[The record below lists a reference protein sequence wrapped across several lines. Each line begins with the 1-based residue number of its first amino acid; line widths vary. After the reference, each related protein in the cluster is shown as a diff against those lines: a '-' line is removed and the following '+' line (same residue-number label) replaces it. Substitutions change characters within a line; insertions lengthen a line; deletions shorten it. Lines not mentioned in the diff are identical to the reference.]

1 MKQPGDEV
9 LEAGSFEEYVP
20 PVAVGV
26 SPALISPS
34 AFSDIG
40 SVAGVLP
47 STLAY
52 NTFGFECRLGEELP
66 RADLLVLARASCG
79 RDSLAGLHPT
89 STLPARMMAD
99 PVWRRVRDFA
109 AYWAEPSSPLHYAVD
124 NVWLEFDI
132 DGPDPHL
139 PIPSIFFGLLT
150 NFETD
155 ATHETIVDRHL
166 ATVETAVRLL
176 SGSEPSPRMLE
187 TLSRCFR
194 SLSPEEQVFQVG
206 LMLSRGAGAVRLC
219 IRLRSVERI
228 VEYLAGVGWSGD
240 EAGLRGVLEPLSRSV
255 DRVLLDID
263 VGETV
268 GAKIG
273 LECYFDGNRQPG
285 REPRWG
291 AFLDSL
297 VLQGLCTADKREALL
312 AYSGYVDQNASD
324 VPWPEAL
331 LRTSQLLG
339 GRSLS
344 TFVRSLHHVK
354 IVYQPGQLLEAKA
367 YLAGNHHWHMP
378 AFRASSVRP
387 KESSAT
393 T

>member
-1 MKQPGDEV
+1 MKQPGDRV
-9 LEAGSFEEYVP
+9 LEAGSFEEYLT
-20 PVAVGV
+20 PVATGV

-40 SVAGVLP
+40 SVARVLP

-52 NTFGFECRLGEELP
+52 NTFGFECRLGDELP
-66 RADLLVLARASCG
+66 RADFLVLARAPCG

-89 STLPARMMAD
+89 STLPARLMAD

-109 AYWAEPSSPLHYAVD
+109 AYWAEPSSPLHYGVD

-132 DGPDPHL
+132 DGPSPDL

-150 NFETD
+150 NSASD
-155 ATHETIVDRHL
+155 ATHETIVDRHQ
-166 ATVETAVRLL
+166 ATTETAIRFL
-176 SGSEPSPRMLE
+176 SGGELPVRMLE
-187 TLSRCFR
+187 TLSHCFHA
-194 SLSPEEQVFQVG
+194 LSPEEQVFQVG

-219 IRLRSVERI
+219 IQIHSVERI
-228 VEYLAGVGWSGD
+228 VEYLSGVGWPGD
-240 EAGLRGVLEPLSRSV
+240 EAALRGVLDPLSRSV

-263 VGETV
+263 AGETV

-273 LECYFDGNRQPG
+273 LECYFEGNRQPR

-297 VLQGLCTADKREALL
+297 VRRGMCTAGKRTALL
-312 AYSGYVDQNASD
+312 EYPGYVDQNAEG
-324 VPWPEAL
+324 VAWPTAL
-331 LRTSQLLG
+331 RRTSQLLA

-354 IVYQPGQLLEAKA
+354 VVYHPGRPPEAKA
-367 YLAGNHHWHMP
+367 YLAVNHHWHTP
-378 AFRASSVRP
+378 VSGSSSVRP
-387 KESSAT
+387 Q
-393 T
+393 

>member
-1 MKQPGDEV
+1 MTQLGDKV
-9 LEAGSFEEYVP
+9 LEAGSFEEYLP
-20 PVAVGV
+20 PVAAGV
-26 SPALISPS
+26 SPYLISPS
-34 AFSDIG
+34 AFSDMS
-40 SVAGVLP
+40 SVARVLP

-66 RADLLVLARASCG
+66 RADFLVLATSSCG
-79 RDSLAGLHPT
+79 RDSLAGLHAT
-89 STLPARMMAD
+89 SKLPARLMGD

-109 AYWAEPSSPLHYAVD
+109 ARWADPSSPLYDAVD

-132 DGPDPHL
+132 NGSVPDV
-139 PIPSIFFGLLT
+139 PIPSVFFGLVT
-150 NFETD
+150 N
-155 ATHETIVDRHL
+155 
-166 ATVETAVRLL
+166 VRAYASAESAIQLL
-176 SGSEPSPRMLE
+176 SEDETPPRMLE
-187 TLSRCFR
+187 MLSSCFR
-194 SLSPEEQVFQVG
+194 ALSPEEQVFQVG

-228 VEYLAGVGWSGD
+228 VEYLAGVGWPGD
-240 EAGLRGVLEPLSRSV
+240 ETGLRGILDPLSRSV

-263 VGETV
+263 VGESV

-297 VLQGLCTADKREALL
+297 VRQGLCTADKREALL
-312 AYSGYVDQNASD
+312 AYAGYVDQNAHD
-324 VPWPEAL
+324 VPWPAAI
-331 LRTSQLLG
+331 LRTSQLLD

-354 IVYQPGQLLEAKA
+354 VVYRPGEPLEAKA
-367 YLAGNHHWHMP
+367 YLAGNHHWHTS
-378 AFRASSVRP
+378 ASR
-387 KESSAT
+387 SS
-393 T
+393 

>member
-1 MKQPGDEV
+1 MTQPGGRV
-9 LEAGSFEEYVP
+9 LEAGSFEEYVT
-20 PVAVGV
+20 PVAAGV
-26 SPALISPS
+26 SPVLISPS

-52 NTFGFECRLGEELP
+52 NTFGFECRLGDELP
-66 RADLLVLARASCG
+66 RADFLVLARSSCG

-89 STLPARMMAD
+89 STLPARLMAD
-99 PVWRRVRDFA
+99 PVWRRLRDFA
-109 AYWAEPSSPLHYAVD
+109 ACWAESSSPLHDAVD
-124 NVWLEFDI
+124 NIWLEFDI
-132 DGPDPHL
+132 DGPVPDL

-150 NFETD
+150 NFEPY
-155 ATHETIVDRHL
+155 AGETIADRHQ
-166 ATVETAVRLL
+166 ASTETAIRLL
-176 SGSEPSPRMLE
+176 SGGELQPRLLE
-187 TLSRCFR
+187 TLSHCFHA
-194 SLSPEEQVFQVG
+194 LSPEEQVFQVG

-219 IRLRSVERI
+219 IRLHSVERI
-228 VEYLAGVGWSGD
+228 VEYLSGVGWSGD
-240 EAGLRGVLEPLSRSV
+240 EASLRGVLDPLARSV
-255 DRVLLDID
+255 DRVLLNID
-263 VGETV
+263 AGETV

-273 LECYFDGNRQPG
+273 LECYFDRNRQPG

-297 VLQGLCTADKREALL
+297 VLQGVCTPDKREAIL
-312 AYSGYVDQNASD
+312 AYSGYVDQNAPD

-354 IVYQPGQLLEAKA
+354 IVYQPGRPLEAKA
-367 YLAGNHHWHMP
+367 YLAGNHHWHTP
-378 AFRASSVRP
+378 ASGASSVRP
-387 KESSAT
+387 QESTAT